1 VVGVAR
7 IVNELSVPAH
17 FSDERRE
24 AFERGK
30 RSPAFPAGA
39 AIVDE
44 ARFKNRLEDI
54 DERMV
59 DNAVT
64 EVAHAYLARFRIA
77 QNKGFKRSWLVRSGF
92 ESSMKRG
99 G

>member
-1 VVGVAR
+1 MVDGFKVVINVCFERVPLHVVCVTR
-7 IVNELSVPAH
+7 IVNKLSVPAH

-24 AFERGK
+24 ALERGK
-30 RSPAFPAGA
+30 CSSAFPAGV

-54 DERMV
+54 DESMM

-77 QNKGFKRSWLVRSGF
+77 
-92 ESSMKRG
+92 
-99 G
+99 